1 HEISVGVGSVVLKPM
16 IWANCASGDEF
27 TCQHCG
33 ESYSEADDDISSS
46 SNAPCLFCRRFHM
59 CGTFV
64 AMLSTAI
71 EFKVGVQDGSMSVK
85 VFGAF
90 LMARESN
97 LWEFEKIIGAEE
109 DLSLEAIEE
118 KPSKST
124 KWSLAYLSVE
134 FLPPRLS
141 KSKFAVNV
149 NLLRQP
155 IERSLTLTSEVIRFT
170 SGAENLSLNVGNL
183 KLLSGRIDGTHE
195 ASRELTI
202 ERVDMCASLTEDKV
216 DAALTVCGIFGGFA
230 QDADESVFFQSLHSG
245 LRSIAK
251 SHKWL
256 APGHKTSY
264 GSSYSKTM
272 EEKYIHAGV
281 YVEPSRNQ
289 KDCAVRVAWLAA
301 ANAVPALVGSI
312 GLTKLDVTLPSAAT
326 ESFSFVLETSGF
338 QLDATTPKWSSARN
352 TEVTGEPRKEKE
364 ESFTSSPISDVL
376 MELKYR
382 LVEVAQF
389 STWCHVNVVGFR
401 ISEVEV
407 EMPSVVLA
415 DMHRHLGKVVVG
427 VGGVTC
433 SGGRGRRSGWF
444 RRRWFSTAAVTSM
457 NRFTLDGHFEAFHLA
472 FLASCGARIEC
483 EVPRAHCSASA
494 LPRCSPSRTPLSSAA
509 TTAPLLQQQQSS
521 MPPPLFLEFSVSG
534 SDFRLRLP
542 DTSTSSMPPTSLIAL
557 PAFQVCC
564 SLSQRSVEVS
574 LCEPVELR
582 VNPGAHLCIVEFLLL
597 TRRFLCIRRSSEA
610 VDTATPST
618 AIVTTSWNVEVRNTA
633 TTRLT
638 YSSGCH
644 SAAAVFSTMNVYV
657 GSASSYLSL
666 RVKLPKLVLLCD
678 GREIAVFQNFV
689 LRRLPA
695 SGAHRKVAFR
705 LITPENTCLELQTES
720 MRFTFPFNYNFFA
733 CFDEFLNV
741 RRAMNY
747 AESVQSPFFAE
758 VKAMES
764 EVEAAAPSKST
775 PSPRL
780 PCDLVFRIKKFTLEI
795 KDDPFECKLSDDF
808 MDGEPLSQ
816 DSLTFQVLMDESV
829 EQQKRVA
836 ALTSQLEQSRSSRGV
851 SQPSSSGAAAEL
863 QTCLEQLEFQ
873 RAAEYIAR
881 IRRFYSGYT
890 MADDLFTWS
899 MESACLSILAD
910 GAYISP
916 QKVIEEIQR
925 LDDVSPWNNLQP
937 SDFSQLC
944 CRRVHVAVGRFQWQ
958 LRDYSKPLVDVTEL
972 TLAGSFAVATQRSMD
987 PRSQRDCKVDLG
999 PPWQPSSI
1007 NVVRYVSP
1015 TKFFYELFADVKEM
1029 SLCYGSNWE
1038 PTLAWLNLRL
1048 DDIRRASVD
1057 PSTPPLGW
1065 WDRVRLNYHGRLE
1078 FTCTRFSWLYS
1089 TSLDPYNAYEFL
1101 TCQWTGCTFDWI
1113 PGHIFVN
1120 GDLDLFFQTTS
1131 KYDGVCHVLQIP
1143 GLNFEVS
1150 MDWLSFGNQFDHHSV
1165 MIVNGERLGADEL
1178 AHDSYVAF
1186 RGNRLLLGF
1195 VFSVADIPTIQTPR
1209 CFIYTNLL
1217 KLFDRLKMCLSRIS
1231 RPIRRGAVFNRIRPR
1246 KPLFGQL
1253 LQSLEVSVR
1262 MPRLEVT
1269 YWVSYNKRLGVHACS
1284 GALDLHATFSVHVE
1298 GEREA
1303 RTSAGAV
1310 VFVLPPRNPQRRI
1323 APQWSLQR
1331 VDARLLNCRAWLL
1344 DRPDRTALHLIS
1356 RADGSSADQDD
1367 LLASFPPN
1375 SELLIFSSIHFER
1388 ELRSQF
1394 DLPAQPVR
1402 VQIPGLEGFNE
1413 NSNEDTGPIEI
1424 EDARSFV
1431 NEESSSASLERRHTP
1446 KIQLSHEDLE
1456 PVHRV
1461 VVENPKMRWNETN
1474 RNLVYTMM
1482 NMYNHAQMLKK
1493 NLSAQALKGISLD
1506 IANGPTCVNNSYDTL
1521 LIRDG
1526 ASISSCDNDV
1536 EPSKASTCVDAGTL
1550 TEEEK
1555 VNEHSPTSS
1564 CINAAGSDTWSEVPM
1579 LAKLV
1584 KEAETAKFYAYCE
1597 EEPKQPDVL
1606 DQLQGLSLC
1615 TSSPVLSRQWHIE
1628 LSNCQVMLKPSDCAG
1643 YVIVSAAKARLDSVE
1658 HPPVWRDARL
1668 LSKSS
1673 LIGQMECMQ
1682 YYATV
1687 SGGGLEASTPDQWLS
1702 PADVRDWLCLGAD
1715 FGQDAL
1721 SGRPEVVGSGHAV
1734 GGTVSAA
1741 PSATTPTSATP
1752 IQLQRM
1758 VSRCAC
1764 QFVYVTYAPLVPTSL
1779 PPGQFVPPLPPAEDD
1794 SKVLQ
1799 SQEGADTFTL
1809 LHRTLNLCT
1818 NSLQYSMVFD
1828 IVNNLLLY
1836 VEPQQKERFERNR
1849 VGLSLL
1855 GEREL
1860 RQAILRDQETLRGLV
1875 NTQRVHERE
1884 LWAAL
1889 RLFDRS
1895 LRDAQTGSPPATVS
1909 TKQLFLPALRLS
1921 PSTSAAIN
1929 AASPHMPPALAAQAE
1944 QILAFEER
1952 IGQLK
1957 ASIVEKNSLLSQSI
1971 AHFQKVHVQS
1981 QRLQGGQSVAGA
1993 GADTTGGR
2001 HREILLGLG
2010 GNTSNTE
2017 GRPKVQTTSIG
2028 SSTSTT
2034 SPTLAGATTAT
2045 GASVGSGGV
2054 IGSSGAEPSP
2064 EAVAAEVEAEVV
2076 RRDEVC
2082 FEHARWRMT
2091 EADGQIGLADVE
2103 LRGFLYARTHRR
2115 DDSGSHWLQLGSMR
2129 VHSLAPNSFY
2139 KEVLLPDCSSSYHH
2153 TGGPMIRVACTQRP
2167 PVGGISVKEVMEIS
2181 VAPLVL
2187 QVSKTFYNQLMPF
2200 FFPERGNEEGS
2211 SSSTVEHADAVDPS
2225 GLVNA
2230 DFTASSEDLHDGV
2243 ESRLK
2248 RRNKQ
2253 GGRIISRLD
2262 PKTWSG
2268 RLLSHS
2274 GKHYGHHHHLQ
2285 QQQRF
2290 KAVVEENVPEESISE
2305 ANLTVEQGER
2315 GGSAVSS
2322 IGPELP
2328 LLPLDVMRERAR
2340 RNHVFLYIKIPG
2352 FPIRLSY
2359 KGDKQ
2364 KNLADVTNFE
2374 LNIPMLEYHNRLWT
2388 WLDFVLEVKMRIRRQ
2403 LIKEVIKQKLRPRR
2417 ALSWHTGHS
2426 SSSDRVAA
2434 AAAEVVDAGVEEETG
2449 LEGHFHSNNSSSSI
2463 SASNALA
2470 VSSRREQEVLKLIL
2484 GRHAAE
2490 HPNLFSQSAL
2500 NPSCQATVHLQHF
2513 PSPRRG
2519 KHEHTSP
2526 LDPTTCL
2533 EVVFFTIVCK
2543 SRRQRRKSNRVLCT
2557 AKLIHFIT
2565 KMRVFIFLMLIAL
2578 MRAVVV
2584 KEEPHEVEEPM
2595 TEDEIE
2601 DEIDDDKEEDEDDKP
2616 KLKTAEEEGK
2626 ATALET
2632 EEDEGK
2638 AVEIEIG
2645 VEGGKGSAL
2654 ETEAEGGKEAELDTR
2669 DEGTRETEE
2678 KEAEVKGDTADEVK
2692 EEFCEGVKLAKEDT
2706 ELEVP
2711 DGETVEETEEKAEQQ
2726 EAEEA
2731 KAVEEGAK
2739 MAIDSASGNLETFLH
2754 KKLACSHCKCC

>member
-1 HEISVGVGSVVLKPM
+1 MLQIALFAVVFVLFLLAIIPRILFYAVSWRLRQAARHEMSIRAENVVLKPLIRAICM
-16 IWANCASGDEF
+16 SGDEF

-33 ESYSEADDDISSS
+33 ETHSEADDDSSLS
-46 SNAPCLFCRRFHM
+46 SNTRCLFCRRFHM

-64 AMLSTAI
+64 ALLSTAV
-71 EFKVGVQDGSMSVK
+71 ELKVT
-85 VFGAF
+85 
-90 LMARESN
+90 N
-97 LWEFEKIIGAEE
+97 LWQFEKIIGAEV
-109 DLSLEAIEE
+109 DLPLEVMAE
-118 KPSKST
+118 KPSQST
-124 KWSLAYLSVE
+124 RWSVTCLSVE

-141 KSKFAVNV
+141 KSKLAVNL

-155 IERSLTLTSEVIRFT
+155 IERSLTLTSDMIRFM
-170 SGAENLSLNVGNL
+170 SGAENLIFSVGNL
-183 KLLSGRIDGTHE
+183 RLLSGRIDGTNE
-195 ASRELTI
+195 ASRELMI
-202 ERVDMCASLTEDKV
+202 ERMDVCASLAEDKV
-216 DAALTVCGIFGGFA
+216 DASLTVCGVFGGFA
-230 QDADESVFFQSLHSG
+230 QDADESAFFQSLYSG
-245 LRSIAK
+245 LCSIEK
-251 SHKWL
+251 SHNWL
-256 APGHKTSY
+256 APSHKTSY
-264 GSSYSKTM
+264 TSSYIKKM
-272 EEKYIHAGV
+272 EEKCIHLSV
-281 YVEPSRNQ
+281 YVEPSRKQ
-289 KDCAVRVAWLAA
+289 EDCAARVAWLAA
-301 ANAVPALVGSI
+301 ANVVPALVESI
-312 GLTKLDVTLPSAAT
+312 GSTKLDVTLPSAAT
-326 ESFSFVLETSGF
+326 ESFSFVLETNGF
-338 QLDATTPKWSSARN
+338 HLDAIEPKWGSTRN
-352 TEVTGEPRKEKE
+352 SDVTWKPWKAKED
-364 ESFTSSPISDVL
+364 SFTPSPISDVL
-376 MELKYR
+376 VEAESKCR

-389 STWCHVNVVGFR
+389 STWCHASVVGFR
-401 ISEVEV
+401 IYEVEV
-407 EMPSVVLA
+407 EMPSVMLA
-415 DMHRHLGKVVVG
+415 NMHRHLARVVAG
-427 VGGVTC
+427 VGGDAC
-433 SGGRGRRSGWF
+433 GGERGRWSGWF
-444 RRRWFSTAAVTSM
+444 RRRWFSTVATTSM
-457 NRFTLDGHFEAFHLA
+457 NQLTLDGHFEAFRLA

-509 TTAPLLQQQQSS
+509 TTASLMQQQQRSS
-521 MPPPLFLEFSVSG
+521 MPSPLFLEFAVSS
-534 SDFRLRLP
+534 SDFRLRSP
-542 DTSTSSMPPTSLIAL
+542 DTSTSSMPPTSLVAL

-564 SLSQRSVEVS
+564 SLSQRSMDVS
-574 LCEPVELR
+574 LCESVELR
-582 VNPGAHLCIVEFLLL
+582 VDPGAHLCVVELLLL
-597 TRRFLCIRRSSEA
+597 TRRFLRIRRPAET
-610 VDTATPST
+610 VDTVISST
-618 AIVTTSWNVEVRNTA
+618 APMSTPWNVGVRNTA
-633 TTRLT
+633 ATLLT

-644 SAAAVFSTMNVYV
+644 SAAMVFSGMDVYV
-657 GSASSYLSL
+657 SSTSSHLSL
-666 RVKLPKLVLLCD
+666 RVKSSKLALLCD
-678 GREIAVFQNFV
+678 GREIAVLQNFV
-689 LRRLPA
+689 LRRLPL
-695 SGAHRKVAFR
+695 SGAHRKVAFQ
-705 LITPENTCLELQTES
+705 LTTPENTCIEIQSES
-720 MRFTFPFNYNFFA
+720 TRFTFPFNYNFYA

-741 RRAMNY
+741 RRAIKY
-747 AESVQSPFFAE
+747 AKSANSPFFAE
-758 VKAMES
+758 VKAMEDGA
-764 EVEAAAPSKST
+764 EAVALSKST
-775 PSPRL
+775 PLSGL
-780 PCDLVFRIKKFTLEI
+780 PCDLVFRVKKFTLEI

-808 MDGEPLSQ
+808 M
-816 DSLTFQVLMDESV
+816 VLMDESV

-836 ALTSQLEQSRSSRGV
+836 ALVSQLERSRQSHGAPQSSAM
-851 SQPSSSGAAAEL
+851 AAAEL
-863 QTCLEQLEFQ
+863 QTCLEQLELQ

-899 MESACLSILAD
+899 METACLHVLAD
-910 GAYISP
+910 DAFISP

-937 SDFSQLC
+937 SDFSQLF
-944 CRRVHVAVGRFQWQ
+944 CRRVHLAVGRFQWQ
-958 LRDYSKPLVDVTEL
+958 LRDYSKPLVDATEL
-972 TLAGSFAVATQRSMD
+972 TLTGSFAVATRRSMD
-987 PRSQRDCKVDLG
+987 RRSQRDCKVNLS
-999 PPWQPSSI
+999 PIWQPSSI

-1038 PTLAWLNLRL
+1038 PTIAWLNLRL

-1065 WDRVRLNYHGRLE
+1065 WDRVRLSYHGRLG
-1078 FTCTRFSWLYS
+1078 FTCARFSWLYS
-1089 TSLDPYNAYEFL
+1089 ISLDPYNAYEFL
-1101 TCQWTGCTFDWI
+1101 TCQWTTCTFDWI

-1120 GDLDLFFQTTS
+1120 GDLDLFFQTAS

-1165 MIVNGERLGADEL
+1165 MPVNGERLTADEL
-1178 AHDSYVAF
+1178 AHDSYAVF
-1186 RGNRLLLGF
+1186 RGNRLLLGL
-1195 VFSVADIPTIQTPR
+1195 VFSVNDVSTTQPPR

-1246 KPLFGQL
+1246 KPFFGQL
-1253 LQSLEVSVR
+1253 LQSLGVSVR
-1262 MPRLEVT
+1262 MPCLEVT
-1269 YWVSYNKRLGVHACS
+1269 YWVSYNKRLGVHACC
-1284 GALDLHATFSVHVE
+1284 GALDLHSTFSVHVE

-1310 VFVLPPRNPQRRI
+1310 VFILPSRNPQRRI

-1331 VDARLLNCRAWLL
+1331 VDARILNCRAWLL

-1356 RADGSSADQDD
+1356 GADGSSVDQDS
-1367 LLASFPPN
+1367 LLTSFPPN
-1375 SELLIFSSIHFER
+1375 SELLIFSSIRFER
-1388 ELRSQF
+1388 ELRSQM
-1394 DLPAQPVR
+1394 DLPVQPVR
-1402 VQIPGLEGFNE
+1402 VRIPGLEGFNE
-1413 NSNEDTGPIEI
+1413 EAKEDTGPVET
-1424 EDARSFV
+1424 EDTKSSV
-1431 NEESSSASLERRHTP
+1431 NEDSSSVSPERRHTP

-1461 VVENPKMRWNETN
+1461 MVENPKMRWNETN

-1482 NMYNHAQMLKK
+1482 NMYNHAQTLKK

-1506 IANGPTCVNNSYDTL
+1506 IANGPTIPSLSSSQSRNEDD
-1521 LIRDG
+1521 R
-1526 ASISSCDNDV
+1526 ASISSRDNGA
-1536 EPSKASTCVDAGTL
+1536 EPSKASVCIDAGTL
-1550 TEEEK
+1550 TEEGK
-1555 VNEHSPTSS
+1555 VNEHSPTSL
-1564 CINAAGSDTWSEVPM
+1564 CMNATGPDAWSEVPM

-1628 LSNCQVMLKPSDCAG
+1628 LSNCQVMLKPNDCAG

-1687 SGGGLEASTPDQWLS
+1687 SSGGGGGDLEASTPDQWLS
-1702 PADVRDWLCLGAD
+1702 SADVRDWQRLGAD

-1734 GGTVSAA
+1734 GGIVSAV
-1741 PSATTPTSATP
+1741 PSTTTSTSVTA

-1779 PPGQFVPPLPPAEDD
+1779 PPGQFVPPLPPSEDD
-1794 SKVLQ
+1794 SKILQ

-1875 NTQRVHERE
+1875 NAQRVHERE

-1895 LRDAQTGSPPATVS
+1895 LHAAHSGSPPAAAS
-1909 TKQLFLPALRLS
+1909 TKQILAPASRLS

-1929 AASPHMPPALAAQAE
+1929 AASSRMPPALAAQAE

-1981 QRLQGGQSVAGA
+1981 QRLQGGQSVVMA
-1993 GADTTGGR
+1993 GADPTGGR
-2001 HREILLGLG
+2001 QREILPILG
-2010 GNTSNTE
+2010 GNTNNTE
-2017 GRPKVQTTSIG
+2017 GKTGLPITLR
-2028 SSTSTT
+2028 SSSASTT
-2034 SPTLAGATTAT
+2034 SPTASGATTAV
-2045 GASVGSGGV
+2045 GASVGISGAVGN
-2054 IGSSGAEPSP
+2054 SGAESSP
-2064 EAVAAEVEAEVV
+2064 EATATEVEAEVI

-2139 KEVLLPDCSSSYHH
+2139 KEVLLPDSGSSYHH
-2153 TGGPMIRVACTQRP
+2153 IGGPMIRVACTQRP

-2187 QVSKTFYNQLMPF
+2187 QVSKPFYNQLMPF

-2211 SSSTVEHADAVDPS
+2211 SSTTVEQADTLDPS
-2225 GLVNA
+2225 TPGSA
-2230 DFTASSEDLHDGV
+2230 DFIASSEDLHDGV
-2243 ESRLK
+2243 ESWLK
-2248 RRNKQ
+2248 RRNRQ
-2253 GGRIISRLD
+2253 GSKIISRLD

-2274 GKHYGHHHHLQ
+2274 GRHYSHRHHHQ
-2285 QQQRF
+2285 QHQQR
-2290 KAVVEENVPEESISE
+2290 KAVAEETVLEEGVLE
-2305 ANLTVEQGER
+2305 VNPTVEQSER
-2315 GGSAVSS
+2315 GGSAGPTS
-2322 IGPELP
+2322 GPELS

-2417 ALSWHTGHS
+2417 ALSWHMARPA
-2426 SSSDRVAA
+2426 SSDRVSAV
-2434 AAAEVVDAGVEEETG
+2434 AAEAADTGVEEETS
-2449 LEGHFHSNNSSSSI
+2449 LEGHFHSNNSSASLT
-2463 SASNALA
+2463 ASNTLA
-2470 VSSRREQEVLKLIL
+2470 ASSRREQEILKLIL

-2490 HPNLFSQSAL
+2490 HPQQ
-2500 NPSCQATVHLQHF
+2500 PSG
-2513 PSPRRG
+2513 RRR
-2519 KHEHTSP
+2519 
-2526 LDPTTCL
+2526 
-2533 EVVFFTIVCK
+2533 F
-2543 SRRQRRKSNRVLCT
+2543 
-2557 AKLIHFIT
+2557 
-2565 KMRVFIFLMLIAL
+2565 RVF
-2578 MRAVVV
+2578 R
-2584 KEEPHEVEEPM
+2584 
-2595 TEDEIE
+2595 
-2601 DEIDDDKEEDEDDKP
+2601 
-2616 KLKTAEEEGK
+2616 
-2626 ATALET
+2626 
-2632 EEDEGK
+2632 
-2638 AVEIEIG
+2638 
-2645 VEGGKGSAL
+2645 
-2654 ETEAEGGKEAELDTR
+2654 
-2669 DEGTRETEE
+2669 
-2678 KEAEVKGDTADEVK
+2678 
-2692 EEFCEGVKLAKEDT
+2692 
-2706 ELEVP
+2706 
-2711 DGETVEETEEKAEQQ
+2711 
-2726 EAEEA
+2726 
-2731 KAVEEGAK
+2731 
-2739 MAIDSASGNLETFLH
+2739 
-2754 KKLACSHCKCC
+2754 

>member
-1 HEISVGVGSVVLKPM
+1 
-16 IWANCASGDEF
+16 
-27 TCQHCG
+27 
-33 ESYSEADDDISSS
+33 
-46 SNAPCLFCRRFHM
+46 
-59 CGTFV
+59 
-64 AMLSTAI
+64 
-71 EFKVGVQDGSMSVK
+71 
-85 VFGAF
+85 
-90 LMARESN
+90 
-97 LWEFEKIIGAEE
+97 
-109 DLSLEAIEE
+109 
-118 KPSKST
+118 
-124 KWSLAYLSVE
+124 
-134 FLPPRLS
+134 
-141 KSKFAVNV
+141 
-149 NLLRQP
+149 
-155 IERSLTLTSEVIRFT
+155 
-170 SGAENLSLNVGNL
+170 
-183 KLLSGRIDGTHE
+183 
-195 ASRELTI
+195 
-202 ERVDMCASLTEDKV
+202 
-216 DAALTVCGIFGGFA
+216 
-230 QDADESVFFQSLHSG
+230 
-245 LRSIAK
+245 
-251 SHKWL
+251 
-256 APGHKTSY
+256 
-264 GSSYSKTM
+264 M
-272 EEKYIHAGV
+272 EEKCIHVGV

-289 KDCAVRVAWLAA
+289 ENCAVRVAWLAA
-301 ANAVPALVGSI
+301 ANAVPVLEWSI
-312 GLTKLDVTLPSAAT
+312 GLTKLDVNLPSAVT
-326 ESFSFVLETSGF
+326 ESLSFVLETSGF
-338 QLDATTPKWSSARN
+338 QLKAIELKWSSAGN
-352 TEVTGEPRKEKE
+352 DGVVGEPRKEGE
-364 ESFTSSPISDVL
+364 ESFTSSPISNFLV
-376 MELKYR
+376 ESESKCR

-389 STWCHVNVVGFR
+389 SSWCHVNVVGFR

-407 EMPSVVLA
+407 EMPSVMLA
-415 DMHRHLGKVVVG
+415 NMHRHLAKVVVG
-427 VGGVTC
+427 VGALTC
-433 SGGRGRRSGWF
+433 SDGRGRQSGWF

-457 NRFTLDGHFEAFHLA
+457 NRFTLDGHFEAFRLA

-483 EVPRAHCSASA
+483 EVTRAHCSASA

-509 TTAPLLQQQQSS
+509 TTAPLLQQQQQQSS
-521 MPPPLFLEFSVSG
+521 MPPPLFLEFAVSG

-542 DTSTSSMPPTSLIAL
+542 DTSTSSLPPINLIAL
-557 PAFQVCC
+557 PAFQVCY
-564 SLSQRSVEVS
+564 SLSQRSVEIS
-574 LCEPVELR
+574 LCEPVDLR
-582 VNPGAHLCIVEFLLL
+582 VNPGAHLCVVEFLLL
-597 TRRFLCIRRSSEA
+597 TRRLLGFRRSSES
-610 VDTATPST
+610 VGTAAPSMATNT
-618 AIVTTSWNVEVRNTA
+618 ASWSVEVRNTA
-633 TTRLT
+633 TSRLT

-644 SAAAVFSTMNVYV
+644 LVAAVFSSMNFNV
-657 GSASSYLSL
+657 SNSSSHLGL
-666 RVKLPKLVLLCD
+666 RVKSPKLALLCD
-678 GREIAVFQNFV
+678 GREIVVLQNFV
-689 LRRLPA
+689 LRRLPI
-695 SGAHRKVAFR
+695 SGAHRKVAFQ
-705 LITPENTCLELQTES
+705 LITPENTPLELQTES
-720 MRFTFPFNYNFFA
+720 MRLTFPFNYNFFA

-741 RRAMNY
+741 RRAIKY
-747 AESVQSPFFAE
+747 AGSVHSPFFAE
-758 VKAMES
+758 VKTMED
-764 EVEAAAPSKST
+764 EAEMAAPSKSS
-775 PSPRL
+775 PSLRL
-780 PCDLVFRIKKFTLEI
+780 PCDLVFRVKKFTLEI

-808 MDGEPLSQ
+808 M
-816 DSLTFQVLMDESV
+816 VLMDESI

-836 ALTSQLEQSRSSRGV
+836 ALTSQLERSRRSRDV
-851 SQPSSSGAAAEL
+851 TQPSSSGAAAVEL

-899 MESACLSILAD
+899 MEAACLSILAD

-944 CRRVHVAVGRFQWQ
+944 CRRVHVVVSRFQWQ
-958 LRDYSKPLVDVTEL
+958 LRDYSKPLVDITKL
-972 TLAGSFAVATQRSMD
+972 TLTGSFAIATRRSMD
-987 PRSQRDCKVDLG
+987 PMHQRDCKVDLG
-999 PPWQPSSI
+999 APWQPSSI

-1065 WDRVRLNYHGRLE
+1065 WDRVRLNYHGRLG
-1078 FTCTRFSWLYS
+1078 FTCARFSWLYS
-1089 TSLDPYNAYEFL
+1089 TSLDPYNAHEFL
-1101 TCQWTGCTFDWI
+1101 TCQWTNCTFHWI

-1165 MIVNGERLGADEL
+1165 MVVNGERLGADEL
-1178 AHDSYVAF
+1178 AHDSYASF

-1195 VFSVADIPTIQTPR
+1195 VFSVGDVSTIQTPR

-1231 RPIRRGAVFNRIRPR
+1231 RPIRRGAIFNRICPR

-1262 MPRLEVT
+1262 IPCLEVT

-1284 GALDLHATFSVHVE
+1284 GALDLHATFGVHVE

-1356 RADGSSADQDD
+1356 RDDGSSADRDN
-1367 LLASFPPN
+1367 LIASFPPN

-1388 ELRSQF
+1388 ELKSQF
-1394 DLPAQPVR
+1394 DLPVQPVR
-1402 VQIPGLEGFNE
+1402 VQIPGLEGFNNE
-1413 NSNEDTGPIEI
+1413 SNEDTGHVET
-1424 EDARSFV
+1424 EDASFV
-1431 NEESSSASLERRHTP
+1431 NEDSSSASVERRHTP

-1482 NMYNHAQMLKK
+1482 HMYNHAQMLKK

-1506 IANGPTCVNNSYDTL
+1506 IANGSTVPPLNLSRSRNEG
-1521 LIRDG
+1521 DG
-1526 ASISSCDNDV
+1526 ASISSRDNDA
-1536 EPSKASTCVDAGTL
+1536 ELSKTSACVDAATL
-1550 TEEEK
+1550 TEEGK
-1555 VNEHSPTSS
+1555 ANEHSSTTS
-1564 CINAAGSDTWSEVPM
+1564 CTNAEGPDTWSEVPM

-1628 LSNCQVMLKPSDCAG
+1628 LSNCQVMLKPSECAG

-1687 SGGGLEASTPDQWLS
+1687 SGRGLEASTPDQWLS
-1702 PADVRDWLCLGAD
+1702 PPDVRDWLRLGTD

-1734 GGTVSAA
+1734 GGTVSAV
-1741 PSATTPTSATP
+1741 PSATSSTVTA

-1779 PPGQFVPPLPPAEDD
+1779 PPGQFVPPLPPTEDD
-1794 SKVLQ
+1794 LKVLQ

-1875 NTQRVHERE
+1875 NSQRVHERE

-1889 RLFDRS
+1889 RLLDRS
-1895 LRDAQTGSPPATVS
+1895 LRDAQTDPSPAGTS
-1909 TKQLFLPALRLS
+1909 TKQLFLPTSRLS
-1921 PSTSAAIN
+1921 PPTSAVIN
-1929 AASPHMPPALAAQAE
+1929 TASPRIPSAIAAQAE

-1993 GADTTGGR
+1993 GTDTTGG
-2001 HREILLGLG
+2001 
-2010 GNTSNTE
+2010 NTSSTE
-2017 GRPKVQTTSIG
+2017 GRSKV
-2028 SSTSTT
+2028 STSPISSSISTT
-2034 SPTLAGATTAT
+2034 PSTAVEAATAV
-2045 GASVGSGGV
+2045 GASVGGSGAV
-2054 IGSSGAEPSP
+2054 GSSGAEPSP

-2187 QVSKTFYNQLMPF
+2187 QVSKAFYNQLMPF

-2211 SSSTVEHADAVDPS
+2211 SSSTVEHADAIDPS
-2225 GLVNA
+2225 TSVNA
-2230 DFTASSEDLHDGV
+2230 DFTASSEDLNDGV

-2253 GGRIISRLD
+2253 GSRIISRLD
-2262 PKTWSG
+2262 LKNWSG

-2274 GKHYGHHHHLQ
+2274 GKHYGHHHHHQ

-2290 KAVVEENVPEESISE
+2290 KAVIEENASEEATSE
-2305 ANLTVEQGER
+2305 ANLSVEQAER
-2315 GGSAVSS
+2315 GGSVVSS
-2322 IGPELP
+2322 IGPELS

-2426 SSSDRVAA
+2426 SSSNRAA
-2434 AAAEVVDAGVEEETG
+2434 AVASEVADAGVEEETS
-2449 LEGHFHSNNSSSSI
+2449 LEGHFHCNNSSSPPT
-2463 SASNALA
+2463 ASNALV
-2470 VSSRREQEVLKLIL
+2470 VSSRREQEVLQLIL

-2490 HPNLFSQSAL
+2490 HPRQ
-2500 NPSCQATVHLQHF
+2500 PS
-2513 PSPRRG
+2513 SWRR
-2519 KHEHTSP
+2519 
-2526 LDPTTCL
+2526 
-2533 EVVFFTIVCK
+2533 F
-2543 SRRQRRKSNRVLCT
+2543 
-2557 AKLIHFIT
+2557 
-2565 KMRVFIFLMLIAL
+2565 RVF
-2578 MRAVVV
+2578 R
-2584 KEEPHEVEEPM
+2584 
-2595 TEDEIE
+2595 
-2601 DEIDDDKEEDEDDKP
+2601 
-2616 KLKTAEEEGK
+2616 
-2626 ATALET
+2626 
-2632 EEDEGK
+2632 
-2638 AVEIEIG
+2638 
-2645 VEGGKGSAL
+2645 
-2654 ETEAEGGKEAELDTR
+2654 
-2669 DEGTRETEE
+2669 
-2678 KEAEVKGDTADEVK
+2678 
-2692 EEFCEGVKLAKEDT
+2692 
-2706 ELEVP
+2706 
-2711 DGETVEETEEKAEQQ
+2711 
-2726 EAEEA
+2726 
-2731 KAVEEGAK
+2731 
-2739 MAIDSASGNLETFLH
+2739 
-2754 KKLACSHCKCC
+2754 

>member
-1 HEISVGVGSVVLKPM
+1 MQG
-16 IWANCASGDEF
+16 
-27 TCQHCG
+27 
-33 ESYSEADDDISSS
+33 
-46 SNAPCLFCRRFHM
+46 
-59 CGTFV
+59 
-64 AMLSTAI
+64 
-71 EFKVGVQDGSMSVK
+71 
-85 VFGAF
+85 
-90 LMARESN
+90 
-97 LWEFEKIIGAEE
+97 
-109 DLSLEAIEE
+109 
-118 KPSKST
+118 
-124 KWSLAYLSVE
+124 
-134 FLPPRLS
+134 
-141 KSKFAVNV
+141 
-149 NLLRQP
+149 
-155 IERSLTLTSEVIRFT
+155 
-170 SGAENLSLNVGNL
+170 
-183 KLLSGRIDGTHE
+183 
-195 ASRELTI
+195 
-202 ERVDMCASLTEDKV
+202 
-216 DAALTVCGIFGGFA
+216 
-230 QDADESVFFQSLHSG
+230 
-245 LRSIAK
+245 
-251 SHKWL
+251 
-256 APGHKTSY
+256 
-264 GSSYSKTM
+264 
-272 EEKYIHAGV
+272 
-281 YVEPSRNQ
+281 
-289 KDCAVRVAWLAA
+289 
-301 ANAVPALVGSI
+301 
-312 GLTKLDVTLPSAAT
+312 
-326 ESFSFVLETSGF
+326 
-338 QLDATTPKWSSARN
+338 
-352 TEVTGEPRKEKE
+352 
-364 ESFTSSPISDVL
+364 
-376 MELKYR
+376 
-382 LVEVAQF
+382 
-389 STWCHVNVVGFR
+389 
-401 ISEVEV
+401 
-407 EMPSVVLA
+407 
-415 DMHRHLGKVVVG
+415 
-427 VGGVTC
+427 
-433 SGGRGRRSGWF
+433 
-444 RRRWFSTAAVTSM
+444 
-457 NRFTLDGHFEAFHLA
+457 
-472 FLASCGARIEC
+472 
-483 EVPRAHCSASA
+483 
-494 LPRCSPSRTPLSSAA
+494 
-509 TTAPLLQQQQSS
+509 
-521 MPPPLFLEFSVSG
+521 
-534 SDFRLRLP
+534 
-542 DTSTSSMPPTSLIAL
+542 
-557 PAFQVCC
+557 
-564 SLSQRSVEVS
+564 
-574 LCEPVELR
+574 
-582 VNPGAHLCIVEFLLL
+582 
-597 TRRFLCIRRSSEA
+597 
-610 VDTATPST
+610 
-618 AIVTTSWNVEVRNTA
+618 
-633 TTRLT
+633 
-638 YSSGCH
+638 
-644 SAAAVFSTMNVYV
+644 
-657 GSASSYLSL
+657 
-666 RVKLPKLVLLCD
+666 
-678 GREIAVFQNFV
+678 
-689 LRRLPA
+689 
-695 SGAHRKVAFR
+695 
-705 LITPENTCLELQTES
+705 ELQTES
-720 MRFTFPFNYNFFA
+720 MRFTFPFNYNFFT

-741 RRAMNY
+741 RRAINY
-747 AESVQSPFFAE
+747 SESAQSPFFAE
-758 VKAMES
+758 VKAMED
-764 EVEAAAPSKST
+764 ETETAAPPKIP

-780 PCDLVFRIKKFTLEI
+780 PCDLVIRVKKFTLEI

-808 MDGEPLSQ
+808 M
-816 DSLTFQVLMDESV
+816 VLMDESV

-836 ALTSQLEQSRSSRGV
+836 ALTSQLDRSRRPRCASQS
-851 SQPSSSGAAAEL
+851 PSAAAAAAEL
-863 QTCLEQLEFQ
+863 QACLEQLEFQ
-873 RAAEYIAR
+873 RATEYIAR

-899 MESACLSILAD
+899 MEDACLNILAD
-910 GAYISP
+910 GACISP
-916 QKVIEEIQR
+916 HKVIEEIQR

-937 SDFSQLC
+937 SDFNQLC
-944 CRRVHVAVGRFQWQ
+944 CRRVHVAVGHFQWQ
-958 LRDYSKPLVDVTEL
+958 LRDYSKALVDATEVTL
-972 TLAGSFAVATQRSMD
+972 TGSVAVATQRSMD

-999 PPWQPSSI
+999 SPWQPSSI

-1065 WDRVRLNYHGRLE
+1065 WDRVRLIYHGRLG

-1089 TSLDPYNAYEFL
+1089 TSLDPYNAHEFL
-1101 TCQWTGCTFDWI
+1101 TFQWTACTFDWI

-1143 GLNFEVS
+1143 NLNFEAS

-1165 MIVNGERLGADEL
+1165 KVVNGERLGADEL
-1178 AHDSYVAF
+1178 THDSYANF
-1186 RGNRLLLGF
+1186 RGNRLLLGL
-1195 VFSVADIPTIQTPR
+1195 VFSVADVSNTQPPR

-1231 RPIRRGAVFNRIRPR
+1231 RPIRRGAIFNRIRPR

-1253 LQSLEVSVR
+1253 LQSLAVSVQ
-1262 MPRLEVT
+1262 MPCLEVT

-1284 GALDLHATFSVHVE
+1284 GPLDLHATFGVHVE

-1303 RTSAGAV
+1303 RTSTGAV

-1356 RADGSSADQDD
+1356 RADGSSTDQDG
-1367 LLASFPPN
+1367 LLSSFPPN

-1388 ELRSQF
+1388 ELKSQF

-1413 NSNEDTGPIEI
+1413 ECSDDTGPVESA
-1424 EDARSFV
+1424 DARSFV
-1431 NEESSSASLERRHTP
+1431 NEDSSSASLERRHTP

-1482 NMYNHAQMLKK
+1482 NMYNHAQTLKK

-1506 IANGPTCVNNSYDTL
+1506 ITNGPTVPPLNSL
-1521 LIRDG
+1521 RSRNEGDG
-1526 ASISSCDNDV
+1526 ASMSSRDNDA
-1536 EPSKASTCVDAGTL
+1536 EPSKSSTCVDAGTL
-1550 TEEEK
+1550 TEEGK
-1555 VNEHSPTSS
+1555 ANEHSPTSS
-1564 CINAAGSDTWSEVPM
+1564 CMNTTGSDTWSEVPM

-1702 PADVRDWLCLGAD
+1702 PADVRDWLRLGAD

-1734 GGTVSAA
+1734 GGTVSAV
-1741 PSATTPTSATP
+1741 PSVTTPTSATA

-1779 PPGQFVPPLPPAEDD
+1779 PPGHFVPPLPSTEDD

-1809 LHRTLNLCT
+1809 LHRTLELCT

-1836 VEPQQKERFERNR
+1836 VEPQQKAERFERNR

-1860 RQAILRDQETLRGLV
+1860 RQAILRDQEALRGLV
-1875 NTQRVHERE
+1875 NTQRAHERE

-1889 RLFDRS
+1889 RLLDRS
-1895 LRDAQTGSPPATVS
+1895 LRDAQTGAPSSAAS
-1909 TKQLFLPALRLS
+1909 TKQLFLPVSRLS

-1929 AASPHMPPALAAQAE
+1929 SPSSYMSPALAAQAE

-1981 QRLQGGQSVAGA
+1981 QRLQGGQNVDVAGS
-1993 GADTTGGR
+1993 DTTGGR
-2001 HREILLGLG
+2001 QREIRPGLV
-2010 GNTSNTE
+2010 GNTSNSE
-2017 GRPKVQTTSIG
+2017 GKPNPAAPLNSSAFTTLPTTVKVKTDACVSM
-2028 SSTSTT
+2028 S
-2034 SPTLAGATTAT
+2034 
-2045 GASVGSGGV
+2045 GSGVAG
-2054 IGSSGAEPSP
+2054 GSGTEPSP
-2064 EAVAAEVEAEVV
+2064 EAAAAEVEAEVV

-2139 KEVLLPDCSSSYHH
+2139 KEVLLPDCGSSYHH

-2187 QVSKTFYNQLMPF
+2187 QISKTFYSQLMPF
-2200 FFPERGNEEGS
+2200 FFPERANEEGS
-2211 SSSTVEHADAVDPS
+2211 SSSTVEHADALDPS
-2225 GLVNA
+2225 TSVSI
-2230 DFTASSEDLHDGV
+2230 DFTASSEDLHDGI
-2243 ESRLK
+2243 ESRIK

-2274 GKHYGHHHHLQ
+2274 GKHSGHHHQHQ
-2285 QQQRF
+2285 PQQRF
-2290 KAVVEENVPEESISE
+2290 KVSVDENVPEEGISE
-2305 ANLTVEQGER
+2305 VNPTLEQSER
-2315 GGSAVSS
+2315 GGSAGSS
-2322 IGPELP
+2322 IGPELS

-2403 LIKEVIKQKLRPRR
+2403 LIKEAIIADPGLNLVITGSTNLLAIRTLSDVIKQKLRPRR
-2417 ALSWHTGHS
+2417 ALSWHTGHP
-2426 SSSDRVAA
+2426 SSSDHVASVG
-2434 AAAEVVDAGVEEETG
+2434 AEVVDVGVEEEPN
-2449 LEGHFHSNNSSSSI
+2449 LEGHYHSNNSSSSA

-2470 VSSRREQEVLKLIL
+2470 ASSRREQEVLKLIL

-2490 HPNLFSQSAL
+2490 HPQQ
-2500 NPSCQATVHLQHF
+2500 PS
-2513 PSPRRG
+2513 
-2519 KHEHTSP
+2519 
-2526 LDPTTCL
+2526 
-2533 EVVFFTIVCK
+2533 
-2543 SRRQRRKSNRVLCT
+2543 SRRK
-2557 AKLIHFIT
+2557 F
-2565 KMRVFIFLMLIAL
+2565 RVF
-2578 MRAVVV
+2578 R
-2584 KEEPHEVEEPM
+2584 
-2595 TEDEIE
+2595 
-2601 DEIDDDKEEDEDDKP
+2601 
-2616 KLKTAEEEGK
+2616 
-2626 ATALET
+2626 
-2632 EEDEGK
+2632 
-2638 AVEIEIG
+2638 
-2645 VEGGKGSAL
+2645 
-2654 ETEAEGGKEAELDTR
+2654 
-2669 DEGTRETEE
+2669 
-2678 KEAEVKGDTADEVK
+2678 
-2692 EEFCEGVKLAKEDT
+2692 
-2706 ELEVP
+2706 
-2711 DGETVEETEEKAEQQ
+2711 
-2726 EAEEA
+2726 
-2731 KAVEEGAK
+2731 
-2739 MAIDSASGNLETFLH
+2739 
-2754 KKLACSHCKCC
+2754 